1 MHHSLGLYGRYQH
14 RILHLYVSLAK
25 LSQYPL
31 IGPLVRGT
39 ANLYA
44 RLGHSGYSLTLS
56 EAEQIVDSAK
66 SVALGPCS
74 CRAEFHNCDNP
85 LMSEIV
91 LGDGSNEVYSSRQKE
106 FRTVSREEAKEV
118 LRQAHQ
124 KRLTQ
129 SIMRCGDHFY
139 AICSCCTCCCVPLRL
154 RSQYAINLALVKN
167 PTVVQDFQ
175 RLQKA

>member
-1 MHHSLGLYGRYQH
+1 MHHTLGIYGKYQH
-14 RILHLYVSLAK
+14 GFLHAYLSLAK
-25 LSQYPL
+25 LSRYPV
-31 IGPLVRGT
+31 IGNVVRWT

-85 LMSEIV
+85 VMTEIV
-91 LGDGSNEVYSSRQKE
+91 LGNGSNAVYSSRRKE
-106 FRTVSREEAKEV
+106 FRPISREEAKEV
-118 LRQAHQ
+118 LRQSHQ
-124 KRLTQ
+124 KHLTQ

-154 RSQYAINLALVKN
+154 RSSYNIKNALVRN
-167 PTVVQDFQ
+167 PGVVQDFQ
-175 RLQKA
+175 RLQLR